1 MRRAL
6 LFLFV
11 TTLLFTTVQPAKAQ
25 EKENTRLFRI
35 YEDNDFLNIR
45 GQGTDD
51 AYTNGLRFDLFYT
64 KSHPSKFVLDRNLP
78 TAGDSSINVF
88 GWGLMQVMFTPAD
101 ISIATPQPNDYPWSG
116 GLFAT
121 HSLYSYNPKHKYSYQ
136 TELLLGVMGPM
147 ALARQAQ
154 TFVHHIINYQKPMG
168 WGNQLGNDPLLNINF
183 TAEKQLV
190 GKQHWLDVIAGGQ
203 VFYGTAVNGLAV
215 YPLIRIGKMNPYF
228 NGYIAQYGTGKQTG
242 RHRGHRVQA
251 YIIIKPEASIMFT
264 NALLEGGMFSDNTNK
279 LNTKG
284 APTKP
289 SNGLRTIVYAA
300 NYGAVVSFGN
310 FSMSFIQSSSSEW
323 IKGTYSHEVGNI
335 SMYYSW

>member
-1 MRRAL
+1 MRTAL
-6 LFLFV
+6 LFLFF
-11 TTLLFTTVQPAKAQ
+11 TTLLLTKTQQTKAQ

-51 AYTNGLRFDLFYT
+51 AYTNGLRFDMFYT
-64 KSHPSKFVLDRNLP
+64 KSHPSRFIVDRNMP

-88 GWGLMQVMFTPAD
+88 GWGIMQVMFTPMD
-101 ISIATPQPNDYPWSG
+101 ITIATPQPNDYPWSG

-121 HSLYSYNPKHKYSYQ
+121 HTLYSYNPKKKYSYQ

-147 ALARQAQ
+147 ALAGQAQ
-154 TFVHHIINYQKPMG
+154 IFVHHIINYKRPMG
-168 WGNQLGNDPLLNINF
+168 WDNQLGNDPLININF
-183 TAEKQLV
+183 TAEKQIA
-190 GKQHWLDVIAGGQ
+190 GIGRWLEVIAGGQ
-203 VFYGTAVNGLAV
+203 VFYGTAINGLAA

-228 NGYIAQYGTGKQTG
+228 NGYLSQYGTAKQTT

-251 YIIIKPEASIMFT
+251 YIVIKPEANIVFT
-264 NALLEGGMFSDNTNK
+264 DALLEGGLFSDNTNK
-279 LNTKG
+279 VNTKG
-284 APTKP
+284 MPTKP
-289 SNGLRTIVYAA
+289 ANGMRTVVYSA
-300 NYGAVVSFGN
+300 NYGAVVSLGR